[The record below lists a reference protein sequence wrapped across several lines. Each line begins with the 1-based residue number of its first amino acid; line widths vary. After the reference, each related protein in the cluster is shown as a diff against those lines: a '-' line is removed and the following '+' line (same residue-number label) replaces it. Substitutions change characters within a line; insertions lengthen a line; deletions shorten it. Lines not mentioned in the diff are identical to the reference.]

1 LNNKLVKN
9 LIYYNP
15 IQSYYKM
22 SGTPTMKVML
32 KDMFEFID
40 AHADIQGFHHNES
53 LETLQKKSNNKF
65 LQFNIFMMMSV
76 LKDLMDEK
84 ADTPCNEC
92 HNELKEENEKLK
104 EQLKKGGEAHMKDKK
119 AYDRNLK
126 IRESEL
132 DEKDQEIKKLKEL
145 KEGFLKSERS
155 HNRNAAQ
162 PLVKR
167 IESLK
172 AENEKLKAELS
183 DFTSV
188 FDGNVSMIQMKKENE
203 KLKNELADVEELKQ
217 GIKNLFLK
225 FD

>member
-1 LNNKLVKN
+1 
-9 LIYYNP
+9 
-15 IQSYYKM
+15 M
-22 SGTPTMKVML
+22 SGTTMKEML

-40 AHADIQGFHHNES
+40 TIADIQEFHHNES
-53 LETLQKKSNNKF
+53 LEKLQKKSNNKF
-65 LQFNIFMMMSV
+65 LGFNIFMMMSV
-76 LKDLMDEK
+76 MKDIMEEK
-84 ADTPCNEC
+84 AGMHHS
-92 HNELKEENEKLK
+92 HNELK

-172 AENEKLKAELS
+172 AENEKLKAEL
-183 DFTSV
+183 DEFTSV
-188 FDGNVSMIQMKKENE
+188 FDGNVSMIKMKKENE
-203 KLKNELADVEELKQ
+203 KLQNEVADLNDENKKIIDELNESSTCNEELKQ
-217 GIKNLFLK
+217 KIKDLFLS